1 MKLVWT
7 ILAVLYALSPF
18 DILPERFLPVI
29 GWLDDLIVLWL
40 LWRAFYAVKNR
51 GMGGSYRQDT
61 AGRDYSQSQRA
72 SQGGAAGNRSGSA
85 NSRSAKDPY
94 SVLGLSPGAS
104 REEIKAA
111 YRRLAAKYHPDKVAH
126 LGEEFR
132 EIAEQR
138 FKEIQEA
145 YQRLNR

>member
-1 MKLVWT
+1 MKLIWT
-7 ILAVLYALSPF
+7 ILAVLYAISPF

-40 LWRAFYAVKNR
+40 LWRAYYAVKDR
-51 GMGGSYRQDT
+51 GMGARNRQDT
-61 AGRDYSQSQRA
+61 AGRGYSQSQRA
-72 SQGGAAGNRSGSA
+72 SQESTGGRGPGSA
-85 NSRSAKDPY
+85 QNASKKDPY
-94 SVLGLSPGAS
+94 TVLGLSPGAS

-132 EIAEQR
+132 KLAEQR
-138 FKEIQEA
+138 FKEIQDA
-145 YQRLNR
+145 YQQLDR